1 MLQSGKDLKDMTIV
15 ELKALA
21 FDILVGIEQGQK
33 NLQMVNQM
41 IKDKASENLGVK
53 LGTTQEK

>member
-1 MLQSGKDLKDMTIV
+1 MLQSGKDLKDITVV

-21 FDILVGIEQGQK
+21 YDILVGIEQGQK